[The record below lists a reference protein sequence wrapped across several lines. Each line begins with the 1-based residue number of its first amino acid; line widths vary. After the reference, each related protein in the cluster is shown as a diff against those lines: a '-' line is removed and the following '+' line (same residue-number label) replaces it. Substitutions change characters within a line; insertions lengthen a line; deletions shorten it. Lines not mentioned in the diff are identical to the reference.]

1 VTDFLEKKF
10 SRAAD
15 TYLDIALV
23 QKEAARRVCEYF
35 PVQFHPKRVLEIG
48 CGPGV
53 LTGLLLQRFQEAE
66 LESLDLSKRML
77 DQLSSELA
85 SPRLELTQ
93 VDFLDFNP
101 LGTYDLVVSSSS
113 IHWVP
118 DILAAFKK
126 VYSLLE
132 PNSPFVFSL
141 MIEGTL
147 AELRQLR
154 AMITPDKEVYPHF
167 HSAYEVLA
175 MLEEAGFDVKT
186 SEDRRYIE
194 VHPDTR
200 QLFESLKNRGVT
212 ASNEKSTQLSREELV
227 RLIKEYDSRFQT
239 ENGEGVKA
247 SYEVLRVFALKP
259 PAEA

>member
-1 VTDFLEKKF
+1 MTDFLEKKF

-35 PVQFHPKRVLEIG
+35 PVQFHPKRILEIG

-53 LTGLLLQRFQEAE
+53 LTGLLLQRFKEAE
-66 LESLDLSKRML
+66 LESIDLSKHML
-77 DQLSSELA
+77 DRLSSELA

-101 LGTYDLVVSSSS
+101 VGTYDLVVSSSS
-113 IHWVP
+113 LHWVP
-118 DILAAFKK
+118 HLESAFKK
-126 VYSLLE
+126 VYSVLE

-147 AELRQLR
+147 SELRNLR
-154 AMITPDKEVYPHF
+154 SILVPEKEVYPLF
-167 HSAYEVLA
+167 HSAYEVLS
-175 MLEEAGFDVKT
+175 MLENAGFTVKT

-194 VHPDTR
+194 VHPDTK
-200 QLFESLKNRGVT
+200 QLFESLRNRGVT
-212 ASNEKSTQLSREELV
+212 ANHDKSTQLNREELIK
-227 RLIKEYDSRFQT
+227 LIWEYDDRYQV
-239 ENGEGVKA
+239 EEGEGVKA
-247 SYEVLRVFALKP
+247 SYEVLRCFALKP
-259 PAEA
+259 E